1 MDRTN
6 KYLEILKFKEQ
17 KFTRIKKI
25 PLLKYFFLRFKNFL
39 KKIKKTQIFL
49 KKSFLN
55 EIKELMF
62 GYGDSR
68 YPNKNSIWF
77 IEKLIINFVS
87 IIVTKINL
95 LSFIRLS
102 KRPVFEDLLF
112 IIRKDPSKTKRI
124 VYLIKMK
131 EIIEK
136 LVKQTKNSSQV
147 PKDIISKCKSK
158 R

>member
-25 PLLKYFFLRFKNFL
+25 PLLKYFFLRFQNFL

-55 EIKELMF
+55 EIKEIMF